1 MYDSHIYC
9 SEYNDLKDYI
19 ADIINGDIDDYDIDT
34 LSAHIQELYDDGRM
48 QATQYDDLMR
58 YIQDME

>member
-9 SEYNDLKDYI
+9 SEYKDLKDLI
-19 ADIINGDIDDYDIDT
+19 VDIVNGEADDVDLVN
-34 LSAHIQELYDDGRM
+34 LENHIQELYDDGQV

-58 YIQDME
+58 YMQDLV

>member
-9 SEYNDLKDYI
+9 SEYKDLKDLI
-19 ADIINGDIDDYDIDT
+19 VDIVNGEADDVDLVELEN
-34 LSAHIQELYDDGRM
+34 HIQELYDDGQM

-58 YIQDME
+58 YLQDLV